1 MPKKTVE
8 TKPVNETPVE
18 PPVPEAVSD
27 ESPKTPLESFIYHQR
42 RALEETGKALEA
54 LLPEGFKE
62 HGSTAGREF
71 IKSFQ
76 VLVDAA
82 INEIEKATAAA
93 ETVEPDEDGEDR
105 PSTTGKT
112 KVKVQVE

>member
-1 MPKKTVE
+1 MSENEQVNQNPEGESSEADPK
-8 TKPVNETPVE
+8 NPVE
-18 PPVPEAVSD
+18 A
-27 ESPKTPLESFIYHQR
+27 FIFHQR
-42 RALEETGKALEA
+42 RALEHTGKALEA
-54 LLPEGFKE
+54 LLPEGFRE
-62 HGSTAGREF
+62 HGTTASKEF

-82 INEIEKATAAA
+82 IGEIEKATTRVQDA
-93 ETVEPDEDGEDR
+93 GEDAKDDGNDK

>member
-1 MPKKTVE
+1 MEHEHT
-8 TKPVNETPVE
+8 NHN
-18 PPVPEAVSD
+18 PEVQE
-27 ESPKTPLESFIYHQR
+27 ESPKSPLESFVYHQR

-54 LLPEGFKE
+54 LLPEGFRE
-62 HGSTAGREF
+62 HGSTASKEF

-82 INEIEKATAAA
+82 INEIEKATNR
-93 ETVEPDEDGEDR
+93 VEVVGEDGSDDDDR

-112 KVKVQVE
+112 KVKVQVD

>member
-1 MPKKTVE
+1 MPE
-8 TKPVNETPVE
+8 NTKPEQEHVNHNPDATEE
-18 PPVPEAVSD
+18 
-27 ESPKTPLESFIYHQR
+27 ESPKNPLESFVYHQR

-54 LLPEGFKE
+54 LLPEGFRE
-62 HGSTAGREF
+62 HGSSAGKEF

-82 INEIEKATAAA
+82 IGEIEKATSRVQDAA
-93 ETVEPDEDGEDR
+93 DEASDGGDDK

-112 KVKVQVE
+112 KVKVQVD

>member
-1 MPKKTVE
+1 MSENEQFNHNPDEETSAEDNPKN
-8 TKPVNETPVE
+8 PV
-18 PPVPEAVSD
+18 
-27 ESPKTPLESFIYHQR
+27 ESFIYHQR
-42 RALEETGKALEA
+42 RALEHTGKALEA
-54 LLPEGFKE
+54 LLPEGFRE
-62 HGSTAGREF
+62 HGTSASKEF

-82 INEIEKATAAA
+82 IGEIEKATTRVEDA
-93 ETVEPDEDGEDR
+93 ENAKDDGSDK

>member
-1 MPKKTVE
+1 MSENEQINHNPEVESSEENPKN
-8 TKPVNETPVE
+8 PV
-18 PPVPEAVSD
+18 
-27 ESPKTPLESFIYHQR
+27 ESFIYHQR
-42 RALEETGKALEA
+42 RALEHTGKALEA
-54 LLPEGFKE
+54 LLPEGFRE
-62 HGSTAGREF
+62 HGTSASKEF

-82 INEIEKATAAA
+82 IGEIEKATTRVQDVA
-93 ETVEPDEDGEDR
+93 EEAKDEDGNDK